1 MAGNNYNMLENDKH
15 SPKFYSF
22 TGSKKGGR
30 TMHRIPAEEILVDI
44 IDVIILASE
53 SNINSSNI

>member
-1 MAGNNYNMLENDKH
+1 MLENDKH

-22 TGSKKGGR
+22 TGSRKGGR
-30 TMHRIPAEEILVDI
+30 TMHRIPAEEILVDVV
-44 IDVIILASE
+44 DVIILASE